1 MNDVF
6 APPTPTAFDAIST
19 SVTAIAYLVVALAAF
34 VRTPRDVRALVF
46 LALAALNLGP
56 TAGTIVLRQE
66 GAHAA
71 YTPELVVMLS
81 ITTLAGSLA
90 LFHFTQVFPWRR
102 PWIIRHR
109 VWLFLSYVV
118 VTVVPVVMLTLLP
131 KSVEQIT
138 VVSGLIAIA
147 VALPLI
153 GLYAVVVPLAGLV
166 SLYKSYLEAK
176 AAGKHR
182 PARSTLWMLV
192 SQVGGGI
199 LAAILL
205 PLLHMLALPLAWTTA
220 ASALLFAFGILMP
233 LAYAAAVWR
242 FRLLDASSAA

>member
-6 APPTPTAFDAIST
+6 APPTPTCFDTITTAVIAAASLL
-19 SVTAIAYLVVALAAF
+19 VAIAAI
-34 VRTPRDVRALVF
+34 VRAPRDVRALVF
-46 LALAALNLGP
+46 LAVAALNAGP
-56 TAGTIVLRQE
+56 AAGTIILWRE
-66 GAHAA
+66 GTRAA
-71 YTPELVVMLS
+71 YTPGLVAMLF

-102 PWIIRHR
+102 PWISRHR
-109 VWLFLSYVV
+109 NWLLLSYLV
-118 VTVVPVVMLTLLP
+118 VTLVPLGMLAILP
-131 KSVEQIT
+131 RSVEQIT
-138 VVSGLIAIA
+138 AVWGLITIA
-147 VALPLI
+147 AALPLI
-153 GLYAVVVPLAGLV
+153 GFYGVVVPLAGLV

-176 AAGKHR
+176 AAGKHT
-182 PARSTLWMLV
+182 PARAALWMLV

-233 LAYAAAVWR
+233 LSYAAAVWR
-242 FRLLDASSAA
+242 FHLLDASSAA

>member
-6 APPTPTAFDAIST
+6 APPTPTAFDAIT
-19 SVTAIAYLVVALAAF
+19 TALAAAAYLVVALAAF
-34 VRTPRDVRALVF
+34 ARAPRDVRALVF
-46 LALAALNLGP
+46 LAVAALNLGP
-56 TAGTIVLRQE
+56 AGGTIALWRE
-66 GAHAA
+66 GTHAA
-71 YTPELVVMLS
+71 YTPELVAMLS

-102 PWIIRHR
+102 PWIARHGI
-109 VWLFLSYVV
+109 WIFLSYFV
-118 VTVVPVVMLTLLP
+118 VTAVPLGMLALLP

-138 VVSGLIAIA
+138 VVWGLMAMA

-153 GLYAVVVPLAGLV
+153 GLYGVVVPLAGLA
-166 SLYKSYLEAK
+166 SLYRSCVEAK
-176 AAGKHR
+176 AAGR
-182 PARSTLWMLV
+182 PGHARAAFWMLV

-205 PLLHMLALPLAWTTA
+205 PLLHMTALPVAWTTA

-233 LAYAAAVWR
+233 LAYAAAVWKL
-242 FRLLDASSAA
+242 RLLDASNAA